1 MLLLLLLPLRLFL
14 LSVGCCLPGSRSAR
28 AAEREAEKETGQSCV
43 SRRGESCRRAPRT
56 WIYGLSTARH
66 LHGLPAVRLTA
77 NSNLLN
83 RWSVSAGAKATAS
96 HSGESGLSV
105 DPHVESNPDRILA
118 FSARLFLSFLVLLS
132 CYSSVSLMLLLC
144 SLQEGRWRLMGL
156 TLT

>member
-1 MLLLLLLPLRLFL
+1 MLLLLLPLRLFL
-14 LSVGCCLPGSRSAR
+14 LSVGCCLPGSRSAQ

-43 SRRGESCRRAPRT
+43 SCRNESCRRALKT

-96 HSGESGLSV
+96 PSGESGSAWTHMWRAIQTEFS
-105 DPHVESNPDRILA
+105 PIQHVS
-118 FSARLFLSFLVLLS
+118 FCLFLF
-132 CYSSVSLMLLLC
+132 CFPAIQAC
-144 SLQEGRWRLMGL
+144 H
-156 TLT
+156 

>member
-43 SRRGESCRRAPRT
+43 SCRGESCRRTLKT

-96 HSGESGLSV
+96 HSGESGSAWTHMWRAIQTEFS
-105 DPHVESNPDRILA
+105 PFQHVS
-118 FSARLFLSFLVLLS
+118 FCLFLF
-132 CYSSVSLMLLLC
+132 C
-144 SLQEGRWRLMGL
+144 SPAIQACH
-156 TLT
+156 